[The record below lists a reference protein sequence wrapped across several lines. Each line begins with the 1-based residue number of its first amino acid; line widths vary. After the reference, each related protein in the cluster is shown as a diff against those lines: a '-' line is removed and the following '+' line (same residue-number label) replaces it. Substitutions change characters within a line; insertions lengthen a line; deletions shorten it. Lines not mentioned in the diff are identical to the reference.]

1 MPFDP
6 APRGWTGWPVSLKAS
21 RARPDTALMRSA
33 AKPTDDEM
41 PTSFGPVIARHATPP
56 TEDESPVPVT
66 GVVERIEGGFA
77 RVLVGPEH
85 EPWDFPL
92 EMLPDE
98 VGTDAVLIL
107 ERQGRRLRFVELD
120 PVTEVARGRPFDLRL
135 QRTAK
140 KVPYMTIPSD
150 T

>member
-6 APRGWTGWPVSLKAS
+6 SPRGWTGWPVSLKGP
-21 RARPDTALMRSA
+21 RDRPDTPLMRSA
-33 AKPTDDEM
+33 AEPTGDEV
-41 PTSFGPVIARHATPP
+41 T
-56 TEDESPVPVT
+56 VPAT
-66 GVVERIEGGFA
+66 GVVEQIEGGFA
-77 RVLVGPEH
+77 RVLVGPER

-140 KVPYMTIPSD
+140 KVPYMTIPSES
-150 T
+150 

>member
-6 APRGWTGWPVSLKAS
+6 ARRGWTGWPVSLKAS
-21 RARPDTALMRSA
+21 RARPDTPLMRSA
-33 AKPTDDEM
+33 AKPADDEA
-41 PTSFGPVIARHATPP
+41 PKSFGPVIARRDGAA
-56 TEDESPVPVT
+56 TEDESPVPMT

-77 RVLVGPEH
+77 RVLVGPER

-107 ERQGRRLRFVELD
+107 ERRGRRLRFIELD
-120 PVTEVARGRPFDLRL
+120 PVTEVVRGRPFDLRW

-140 KVPYMTIPSD
+140 KLPYMTISSD

>member
-6 APRGWTGWPVSLKAS
+6 ARRGWTGWPVSLKAS
-21 RARPDTALMRSA
+21 SERPDTPLMRSA
-33 AKPTDDEM
+33 AKPTDDEA
-41 PTSFGPVIARHATPP
+41 G
-56 TEDESPVPVT
+56 VPVT

-77 RVLVGPEH
+77 RVLVGPER

-98 VGTDAVLIL
+98 VGPDAVLIL
-107 ERQGRRLRFVELD
+107 ERLGRRLRFVELD
-120 PVTEVARGRPFDLRL
+120 PVTEVMRGRPFDLRW

-140 KVPYMTIPSD
+140 KLPYMTISSD